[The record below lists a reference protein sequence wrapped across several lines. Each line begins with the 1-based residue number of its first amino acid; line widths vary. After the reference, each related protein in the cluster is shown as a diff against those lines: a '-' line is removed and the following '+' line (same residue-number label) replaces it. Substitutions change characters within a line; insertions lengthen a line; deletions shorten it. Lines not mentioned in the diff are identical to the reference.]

1 MISENRYKNIVK
13 ISAWYDLLVIL
24 PFTTPWTLEMLYGF
38 LQQLHAYGQFSGQM
52 HSLNAAHYL
61 FGNLMGSVI
70 LVWSLM
76 RILQPGVLPGRLD
89 AVARYLFCLWQ
100 IYAWQH
106 GFSTVIL
113 FFTFV
118 ELSFGIA
125 QSLPV
130 RREAS
135 EHEAGL
141 RSAHA

>member
-106 GFSTVIL
+106 GFSTLIL
-113 FFTFV
+113 FFTFF

-135 EHEAGL
+135 EREAGL

>member
-1 MISENRYKNIVK
+1 MLSENRYKNIVK

-106 GFSTVIL
+106 GFSTLIL
-113 FFTFV
+113 FFTFF

-130 RREAS
+130 RLEAS
-135 EHEAGL
+135 QREAGL
-141 RSAHA
+141 RSVHA

>member
-1 MISENRYKNIVK
+1 MLSENRYKNIVK

-106 GFSTVIL
+106 GFSTLIL
-113 FFTFV
+113 FFTFF

-141 RSAHA
+141 RTAHA

>member
-135 EHEAGL
+135 QREAGL

>member
-24 PFTTPWTLEMLYGF
+24 PFTTPWTLDILYSI
-38 LQQLHAYGQFSGQM
+38 LKHQHDYWQFSGEL

-61 FGNLMGSVI
+61 FANLLGAVV
-70 LVWSLM
+70 LVWSLL

-89 AVARYLFCLWQ
+89 AVALL
-100 IYAWQH
+100 
-106 GFSTVIL
+106 IL
-113 FFTFV
+113 PVANLRMATRLLNGDPVFTFV

-130 RREAS
+130 RREALTAP
-135 EHEAGL
+135 EAGL

>member
-1 MISENRYKNIVK
+1 MLSENRYKSIVK

-24 PFTTPWTLEMLYGF
+24 PFTTPWTLHFLYSI
-38 LQQLHAYGQFSGQM
+38 LKHQHDYWQFSGEL

-61 FGNLMGSVI
+61 FANLLGAVV
-70 LVWSLM
+70 LVWSLL

-106 GFSTVIL
+106 GFSTLIL

-130 RREAS
+130 RRQTS

-141 RSAHA
+141 HSAHA